1 MYLHAASLLASA
13 IHQQQEQQQEQHRRG
28 VLCVFMRIKSI
39 ARRLTTIFHSF
50 SIKFCVFFRSL
61 FLLFNF
67 AVQSR
72 RRGVVW
78 N

>member
-13 IHQQQEQQQEQHRRG
+13 IHQQQEQHRRG